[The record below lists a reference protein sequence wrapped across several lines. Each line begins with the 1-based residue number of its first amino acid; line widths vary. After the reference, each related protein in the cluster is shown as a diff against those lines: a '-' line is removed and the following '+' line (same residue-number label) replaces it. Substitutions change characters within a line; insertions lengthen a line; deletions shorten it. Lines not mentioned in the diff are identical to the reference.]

1 VSGIQSVILQER
13 LKFTYEDYL
22 KLPDDGKVYQ
32 IIDGEVFMAPAP
44 TPNHQRI
51 VLQMTI
57 RLSAFVNEKGLGEV
71 FIAPCDVVLSEE
83 NIVQPDILFVSS
95 QRAHII
101 GERYI
106 SGPPDLVVEVL
117 SPGTEKIDRV
127 LKRGLYERYGVKEL
141 WFVSPERREIQ
152 VLRLVRGKFVEHGR
166 FGVGETLISPL
177 LPGLKFDIDEVF
189 ADR

>member
-1 VSGIQSVILQER
+1 MSGIQSVILQER

>member
-1 VSGIQSVILQER
+1 MSGIQSVILQER

-83 NIVQPDILFVSS
+83 NVVQPDILFVSS